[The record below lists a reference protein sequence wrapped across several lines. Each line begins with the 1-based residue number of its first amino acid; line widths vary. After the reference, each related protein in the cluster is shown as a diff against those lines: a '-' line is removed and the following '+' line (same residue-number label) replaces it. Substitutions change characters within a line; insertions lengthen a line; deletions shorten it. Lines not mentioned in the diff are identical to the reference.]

1 MSFWS
6 NFFNNF
12 YTINIS
18 STSYNGF
25 NFNYTMP
32 EYSAIRNGN
41 YAISTIK
48 RYIKILKDCGNLI
61 NTTKNPDV
69 FFNRYLMTIAILNDL
84 ILIERKLSFKG
95 QKPSKI
101 KTQLQEKEIFT
112 VNDFLDRYYNET
124 LSKISILKTHK
135 AKTNKIIAFSNK
147 IDEYSIY
154 MTSQSLS
161 KFTNMYDT
169 LENKYLKRN
178 F

>member
-1 MSFWS
+1 MSFFS

-12 YTINIS
+12 IAVKVS

-41 YAISTIK
+41 YNLFTIK
-48 RYIKILKDCGNLI
+48 RYIKMLNDCKDLI
-61 NTTKNPDV
+61 NTTKSPDV
-69 FFNRYLMTIAILNDL
+69 FFNRYLMAIALLNEL

-95 QKPSKI
+95 QKPSKV
-101 KTQLQEKEIFT
+101 KKQFQEKEIFT

-124 LSKISILKTHK
+124 LYKISMLKTHK
-135 AKTNKIIAFSNK
+135 AKVNKIIAFSNK

-154 MTSQSLS
+154 MTNQSLS
-161 KFTNMYDT
+161 RFTIMYDT
-169 LENKYLKRN
+169 LEKSI
-178 F
+178 